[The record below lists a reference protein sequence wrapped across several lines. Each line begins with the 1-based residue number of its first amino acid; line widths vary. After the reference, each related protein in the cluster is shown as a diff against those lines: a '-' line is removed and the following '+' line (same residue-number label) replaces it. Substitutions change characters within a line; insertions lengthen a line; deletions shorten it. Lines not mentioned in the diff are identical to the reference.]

1 MIFARLYTLRIQ
13 THIIDSSFFELASC
27 SKLSPLYSE
36 VLESTI
42 CAHSAESSTLLFL
55 IMFAASIV
63 GMILIMLRAA
73 MYPFREVADFSNKF
87 TPVDGCDKDGSP
99 TKASAYDVSIE
110 SNNRSESAP
119 IDV

>member
-1 MIFARLYTLRIQ
+1 MLRIQ

-55 IMFAASIV
+55 IMFAVSIV
-63 GMILIMLRAA
+63 GMILVMLRAA
-73 MYPFREVADFSNKF
+73 MYPCREIVEFSNKLA
-87 TPVDGCDKDGSP
+87 PVDGCDKDGSS
-99 TKASAYDVSIE
+99 TKASAYDASIE
-110 SNNRSESAP
+110 SNNQSESAP
-119 IDV
+119 IDI